1 MQTRLLDIDIDWPT
15 ATRTRTAQ
23 TRKMSQLPQ
32 RFFTTSG
39 LKSRSDETRLKAA
52 HDLQKFVSTELRE
65 LPAEQYSSTLDEI
78 NSNIFSLVSSPEIHE
93 KKGGIFAIGKESHY
107 NSA

>member
-1 MQTRLLDIDIDWPT
+1 
-15 ATRTRTAQ
+15 
-23 TRKMSQLPQ
+23 MSQLPQ